1 LNRIVSHQDNRT
13 EGHWPNHSREGVMT
27 TGSRSRLHLAD
38 AAWPL
43 PSIGDSHTPRLARNT
58 QLLAAA
64 RVLAPRIRAFADR
77 IEQERRLPAELVAD
91 LVEAGLFKMALPCS
105 LGGGGAGPVT
115 TARVVEELARA
126 DASVA
131 WCVMLAAQAAV
142 TPAFLPETAAR
153 EVFAA
158 PDTIVAW
165 VLRPVG
171 RAVPVEGGYRV
182 TGRWPFASG
191 STHATWL
198 AGEAV
203 VMDGDE
209 PERDVNGRTVVRLL
223 FMPRADCAVHDTWH
237 STGLRGTG
245 SNDFSAENV
254 YVPEHRSYR
263 IHVDPPI
270 RPAPIHRVLGLF
282 ALGHGSHALGV
293 AQAAFD
299 AVIAM
304 AAATGGGEGTAV
316 VAQTRLQEQ
325 VAEAQALIESARSYF
340 YQTAIHVWSGAVV
353 GRESSAAERARL
365 RLAISHA
372 VRSAVQAVDLLYAA
386 MTTRAIVA
394 GGPLDRAFRDLHTAA
409 AHVMVSPATYR
420 AAGRVALGLEPEM
433 LFF

>member
-1 LNRIVSHQDNRT
+1 
-13 EGHWPNHSREGVMT
+13 MT
-27 TGSRSRLHLAD
+27 TE
-38 AAWPL
+38 PL
-43 PSIGDSHTPRLARNT
+43 SGFSLSNTVPPFSTVEEIHNPRLARNVEI
-58 QLLAAA
+58 LAAA
-64 RVLAPRIRAFADR
+64 RTLAPRIRAFADR
-77 IEQERRLPAELVAD
+77 IEQERRLPEELVAD
-91 LVEAGLFKMALPCS
+91 LSEAGLFNMALPHS
-105 LGGGGAGPVT
+105 LGGRETGPVT

-142 TPAFLPETAAR
+142 TPAFLPEDAAR
-153 EVFAA
+153 EVFSA
-158 PDTIVAW
+158 DTIVAW

-171 RAVPVEGGYRV
+171 RAEPVDGGYRV
-182 TGRWPFASG
+182 SGRWPFASG

-203 VMDGDE
+203 VVDGDE
-209 PERDVNGRTVVRLL
+209 PRRDEDGRPVIRLL
-223 FMPRADCAVHDTWH
+223 FMPRTDCEVHDTWH

-245 SNDFSAENV
+245 SNDFNVENV
-254 YVPEHRSYR
+254 YVPEARSYR
-263 IHVDPPI
+263 IHVDPPL
-270 RPAPIHRVLGLF
+270 RPTAIHRVPGLF

-293 AQAAFD
+293 ARAAFD

-304 AAATGGGEGTAV
+304 AGAGGDTAA
-316 VAQTRLQEQ
+316 QPRLQAQ
-325 VAEAQALIESARSYF
+325 VAEAQALLESARAFF

-353 GRESSAAERARL
+353 GRESTPADRARL

-386 MTTRAIVA
+386 MSTRAIVA

-409 AHVMVSPATYR
+409 AHAMVGPATFE